1 VIEVSELTKY
11 YGDRKGVGPIS
22 FSIESGEIVGLL
34 GLNGAGKTTTL
45 RMLSSD
51 LLPTSGRILIDGVDL
66 IELPEK
72 VRPKI
77 GYLPERPP
85 LYEEMQVQEYLR
97 FAAQLRGVPAAK
109 VEQRVQTAI
118 EVTQLGIEQSTR
130 ISELSH
136 GFRQRVGIAQAVVH
150 RPALL
155 LLDEPIKGLDPVQ
168 IVEMRQLV
176 RSLGGEHTVVISS
189 HILSEISETCDRLLI
204 IQDGEI
210 IAQGSEQELAT
221 KLTPG
226 QSVVVT
232 VRWPAAWGP
241 EGAERATKL
250 ASGIAGVKSVSPAS
264 AAERGERVAA
274 LLVRS
279 EGDVREA
286 LCARLSESGLGILG
300 LGRSVTEL
308 EDLFLRLLG
317 ADGGVAKTVA
327 GRQPTVRK
335 LSGIGR
341 ADAEEGA

>member
-1 VIEVSELTKY
+1 MIEVSELTKY
-11 YGDRKGVGPIS
+11 YGDRKGVGPLS

-66 IELPEK
+66 TEQPEK
-72 VRPKI
+72 VRARI

-97 FAAQLRGVPAAK
+97 FAAQLRGMPRAKLEERVIAAM
-109 VEQRVQTAI
+109 
-118 EVTQLGIEQSTR
+118 EVTQLTAEQTTR

-150 RPALL
+150 GPALL

-176 RSLGGEHTVVISS
+176 RSLGGDHTVVISS

-221 KLTPG
+221 KLSPG
-226 QSVVVT
+226 QSVLVT
-232 VRWPAAWGP
+232 IRLPAEWGAYRTT
-241 EGAERATKL
+241 GLDRATKL
-250 ASGIAGVKSVSPAS
+250 VRAVAGVTSAEPAPLT
-264 AAERGERVAA
+264 EPGERVVV
-274 LLVRS
+274 LQVRS
-279 EGDVREA
+279 ERDVREA
-286 LCARLSESGLGILG
+286 LCARLVESGVGVLG
-300 LGRSVTEL
+300 LGRSAGEL
-308 EDLFLRLLG
+308 EDVFLRLLG
-317 ADGGVAKTVA
+317 AETGAVKHA
-327 GRQPTVRK
+327 GTRK
-335 LSGIGR
+335 PGEHKR
-341 ADAEEGA
+341 ADGAEEGA

>member
-11 YGDRKGVGPIS
+11 YGDRKGVGPLS

-51 LLPTSGRILIDGVDL
+51 LLPTSGRILVDGVDL
-66 IELPEK
+66 TEQPEK
-72 VRPKI
+72 VRARI

-97 FAAQLRGVPAAK
+97 FAAQLRGLARAKLDERVTAAM
-109 VEQRVQTAI
+109 A
-118 EVTQLGIEQSTR
+118 VTQLTSEQSTR
-130 ISELSH
+130 ISQLSH

-150 RPALL
+150 GPALL

-221 KLTPG
+221 KLSPG
-226 QSVVVT
+226 QSVLVT
-232 VRWPAAWGP
+232 MRLPEAWGS
-241 EGAERATKL
+241 AATERASKL
-250 ASGIAGVKSVSPAS
+250 LRALGGVTGVQPAPVT
-264 AAERGERVAA
+264 EPGERIAV
-274 LLVRS
+274 LQVRS
-279 EGDVREA
+279 ERDVREA
-286 LCARLSESGLGILG
+286 LCAKLVENGVGILG
-300 LGRSVTEL
+300 LGRSAGEL
-308 EDLFLRLLG
+308 EDVFLRLLG
-317 ADGGVAKTVA
+317 AEAGTGRHSGTRKPGEHQRAGGA
-327 GRQPTVRK
+327 Q
-335 LSGIGR
+335 
-341 ADAEEGA
+341 EGA

>member
-11 YGDRKGVGPIS
+11 YGDRKGVGPLS

-66 IELPEK
+66 TEQPEK

-85 LYEEMQVQEYLR
+85 LYEEMPVREYLR
-97 FAAQLRGVPAAK
+97 FAAQLRGIPAAGI
-109 VEQRVQTAI
+109 EQRVTAAI
-118 EVTQLGIEQSTR
+118 EVTQLGSESGTR
-130 ISELSH
+130 IGELSH

-176 RSLGGEHTVVISS
+176 RALGGEHTVVISS

-204 IQDGEI
+204 IQDGQI

-226 QSVVVT
+226 HSILVT
-232 VRWPAAWGP
+232 LRWPAAWGS
-241 EGAERATKL
+241 EGQGRARAV
-250 ASGIAGVKSVSPAS
+250 ASAVSGVKSVQPAS
-264 AAERGERVAA
+264 VSEPGERIAA
-274 LLVRS
+274 IQVRS
-279 EGDVREA
+279 ERDVREA
-286 LCARLSESGLGILG
+286 LCAKLVESGVGILA
-300 LGRSVTEL
+300 LGRAAGEL
-308 EDLFLRLLG
+308 EDVFLQLLNADAG
-317 ADGGVAKTVA
+317 AGKQPVERGPKNA
-327 GRQPTVRK
+327 GT
-335 LSGIGR
+335 
-341 ADAEEGA
+341 ATAEEGA